1 MAKIKPKRTLIR
13 STNVNR
19 TSKWSDSISF
29 LAKNAATPKRKRKE
43 IKGDEEED
51 EEEEEGDDDDDDD
64 EERERERE
72 NLIRSASNGRDDVSD
87 VGRNEK
93 RRRQLDALRQP
104 WNPIFCSFVFFCF
117 FFLGFYFK
125 SRQSRAKSSLVE
137 LSNRL
142 VPIKPGKTQ

>member
-72 NLIRSASNGRDDVSD
+72 RELDSIRIERT
-87 VGRNEK
+87 
-93 RRRQLDALRQP
+93 RRRIGRRPKREATPATRRSPTAVEPNFLFICFLL
-104 WNPIFCSFVFFCF
+104 F
-117 FFLGFYFK
+117 FFLGFLFQVASKSSEIK
-125 SRQSRAKSSLVE
+125 SRGVVE
-137 LSNRL
+137 PFGAN
-142 VPIKPGKTQ
+142 KTR